1 MDFLT
6 RDINIEVWQVLV
18 FFFVI
23 QPIVDWLVDHFYDA
37 VKHLYHR
44 RRVALHRQQIAD
56 GLGQFLVLDDVGMY
70 V

>member
-44 RRVALHRQQIAD
+44 RRVALDRQ
-56 GLGQFLVLDDVGMY
+56 
-70 V
+70 